1 MKFYYYFIVI
11 FCLLSCDFIDDKLSI
26 QNNTTYKFMVD
37 VKYFKNKEDS
47 LGEFC
52 SLIEVNE
59 EEKKVIGLLNRHW
72 ENLTKNST
80 NESFI
85 KVILISKKSIDSL
98 NQVYYSKNISLNRY
112 DLLDSLYNKKEY
124 DYKEYSLKELEHR
137 KWQITYPDDGFKK
150 AEQ

>member
-1 MKFYYYFIVI
+1 MKFYHYFTII

-26 QNNTTYKFMVD
+26 QNNTAYKLIVN
-37 VKYFKNKEDS
+37 VKYFKNRQDNVGK
-47 LGEFC
+47 FC
-52 SLIEVNE
+52 SSMEVNE
-59 EEKKVIGLLNRHW
+59 EEKKIIGLLNRRW

-85 KVILISKKSIDSL
+85 KVILIPEKIIDSL
-98 NQVYYSKNISLNRY
+98 NQIYYKKNILLNKY

-124 DYKEYSLKELEHR
+124 DYKEYSLKELEHQ
-137 KWQITYPDDGFKK
+137 KWQIIYPDDGFKR